1 MLTHTHTRT
10 LAFFDLLVK
19 MQIPHQTHAGTHR
32 EAEQRV
38 WMQEREMRGKNR
50 RHTRSSREN
59 PSSVHA
65 QSASCPLFLLLL
77 SPLHQISPAV
87 RLPSL
92 AISYS
97 EAAGHAGPDVCCL
110 APRALLSG
118 CAGEMFRTEESGC
131 KRLCVCGG
139 ECFTRLFECQHLHP
153 LILCHCFSWSVTLL
167 ASCYM
172 IPAFVCPLIPCAS
185 FSPSLVRL
193 LIPRLHQTRT
203 A

>member
-1 MLTHTHTRT
+1 
-10 LAFFDLLVK
+10 
-19 MQIPHQTHAGTHR
+19 
-32 EAEQRV
+32 
-38 WMQEREMRGKNR
+38 MRGKNR

-131 KRLCVCGG
+131 KRLCVWRRMLHSALRVPALASPDPLSLLQL
-139 ECFTRLFECQHLHP
+139 ECDSAGFLLHDSGIRLP
-153 LILCHCFSWSVTLL
+153 PDSLCFLLFVSRSPTHSSSSSDSYSVTRVFLRFRSL
-167 ASCYM
+167 S
-172 IPAFVCPLIPCAS
+172 VCL
-185 FSPSLVRL
+185 SPRV
-193 LIPRLHQTRT
+193 